1 METGIN
7 NPLLIPSRLQFKKK
21 ILVAPDISH
30 LFKIGFIPFGF
41 FLSFWLIKGRQ
52 WASGHAY
59 LGAIFIGISVSLSI
73 ELLQIYLPTRDSSMT
88 DLICNTIGTILGVIV
103 FKRITF
109 LPISAQGR
117 FG

>member
-41 FLSFWLIKGRQ
+41 FLFFWLIKGQ
-52 WASGHAY
+52 
-59 LGAIFIGISVSLSI
+59 
-73 ELLQIYLPTRDSSMT
+73 Q
-88 DLICNTIGTILGVIV
+88 
-103 FKRITF
+103 
-109 LPISAQGR
+109 
-117 FG
+117 